1 MGKFGERKIRF
12 GEKIRKIIIKMWKL
26 AKKKV
31 ATLHSCRLA
40 VCSVKATLVNF
51 LSNCRVRVSEVSS
64 NICS

>member
-31 ATLHSCRLA
+31 ATLAPGSNLGSSFRLI
-40 VCSVKATLVNF
+40 K
-51 LSNCRVRVSEVSS
+51 
-64 NICS
+64 